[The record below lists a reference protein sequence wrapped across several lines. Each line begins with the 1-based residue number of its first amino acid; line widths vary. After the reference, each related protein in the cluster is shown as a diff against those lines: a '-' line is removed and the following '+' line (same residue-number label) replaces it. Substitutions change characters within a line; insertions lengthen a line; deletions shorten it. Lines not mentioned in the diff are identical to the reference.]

1 MREPFQTSAG
11 RALSFPICLA
21 QVRTGEHAMRL
32 TTMAQFFG
40 DKIAG
45 WKPGLWEGNR
55 SGFVDFPET
64 RRALMDFDIQ
74 VR

>member
-1 MREPFQTSAG
+1 
-11 RALSFPICLA
+11 
-21 QVRTGEHAMRL
+21 
-32 TTMAQFFG
+32 MAQFFG